1 MRFQVDAQ
9 ILAQIIL
16 TADQDQFGTL
26 VIQGLQWI
34 NWHLPAVCKNCRQLF
49 GEVSLLI
56 NFKANPRRR
65 GRRRTALPA

>member
-1 MRFQVDAQ
+1 MRFQIDAQ

-16 TADQDQFGTL
+16 TTDQDQFGTL
-26 VIQGLQWI
+26 VIQETRWI
-34 NWHLPAVCKNCRQLF
+34 NWQPPALCKHCRQLF

-65 GRRRTALPA
+65 GRRRTDLPA